1 MKGYSCRI
9 LLCISLAVF
18 LSRAADAQTVKGKF
32 YFNITNA
39 RKGPAKYLKVILV
52 PYNSTNESITGNL
65 FFYGDDAEQ
74 LRKMGAQVTSTNNDG
89 AYFFSNVKPGSYIIK
104 VCERYGISYKC
115 NATRFDNG
123 VLNIADLNAVF
134 N

>member
-1 MKGYSCRI
+1 MNGYLCRI
-9 LLCISLAVF
+9 SLGMFLVALLSQ
-18 LSRAADAQTVKGKF
+18 AADAQTIKGKF
-32 YFNITNA
+32 YFNITSA
-39 RKGPAKYLKVILV
+39 KKGPAKYLKVILV

-74 LRKMGAQVTSTNNDG
+74 LRAMGAQVTSTNNDG

-104 VCERYGISYKC
+104 VCEKYGISYKC
-115 NATRFDNG
+115 NAARFDNG
-123 VLNIADLNAVF
+123 VLHVADLNAVF